1 MHKPIGLLQYYPPY
15 QLVHAAEMVRETFEQ
30 FYQQRYQLTVPQ
42 WRLMMVLGAQYPIS
56 QKELVEASGMD
67 KVRISR
73 EIHRLGEKG
82 IVSTESHAQDK
93 RINLVS
99 LTPAGLKLFQQ
110 LKHDIASWETTLSQ
124 HLPDEARLQ
133 INQQLREL
141 GEAIDKLHIL
151 SQE

>member
-42 WRLMMVLGAQYPIS
+42 WRLMMVLGPHYPIS
-56 QKELVEASGMD
+56 QKDLVEASGMD

-82 IVSTESHAQDK
+82 MVTTQSHAQDK

-99 LTPAGLKLFQQ
+99 LSEVGQALFEKLKV
-110 LKHDIASWETTLSQ
+110 DIASWETTLSQ
-124 HLPDEARLQ
+124 HLPNDSRIQINEQLKSLDEA
-133 INQQLREL
+133 I
-141 GEAIDKLHIL
+141 GKLHIL
-151 SQE
+151 DKD